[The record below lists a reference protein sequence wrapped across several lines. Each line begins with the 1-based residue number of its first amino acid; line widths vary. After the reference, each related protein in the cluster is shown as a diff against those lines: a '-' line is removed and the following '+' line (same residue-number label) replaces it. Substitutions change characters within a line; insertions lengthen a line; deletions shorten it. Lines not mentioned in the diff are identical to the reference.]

1 MAPRHIGLADALT
14 PVVVLAIGLSGDAA
28 GLSESLAARGAAP
41 RTRHPLSDLLLSA
54 PAEHPVAA

>member
-1 MAPRHIGLADALT
+1 MAPRHIGLAHALT

-28 GLSESLAARGAAP
+28 GLPEPLAAREAAP
-41 RTRHPLSDLLLSA
+41 RTRHPLSDLLLPV